1 MFQPASYFAALV
13 MMLFG
18 MFCWGSW
25 PNTYKLTRGWR
36 FELFYLDYTA
46 GIFLTALLVAST
58 LGTFFGRPTFW
69 QNMLSADRSA
79 ILFAC
84 VAGVVWNLGNI
95 FLLAGV
101 ASVGLAVAFPVSI
114 GMSLVVGVTGSYLV
128 SPHGNAFLLFSGVAL
143 VCIAVITNS
152 FALRSAVASRQEFSR
167 HGFWL
172 CVGSGILFSGF
183 GPLLAR
189 AQTSAGPLAPY
200 GVIVLV
206 TLGALITTGPLMAY
220 FMRHP
225 FSGDSGSFADYWR
238 GTASQHVAGLLGGFV
253 WGLGTT
259 FTFVPMTLVGTAV
272 AYAIGSSN
280 PLVAAFWGVFV
291 WHEFRGAP
299 KRSRLLLAIMFL
311 LYLAGLV
318 LLTLSFRTG
327 AG

>member
-58 LGTFFGRPTFW
+58 LRTFFGRPTFW

-172 CVGSGILFSGF
+172 CVGSGYCSVDSALCWRERKHRPDHSRPTGSLF
-183 GPLLAR
+183 L
-189 AQTSAGPLAPY
+189 
-200 GVIVLV
+200 
-206 TLGALITTGPLMAY
+206 
-220 FMRHP
+220 
-225 FSGDSGSFADYWR
+225 
-238 GTASQHVAGLLGGFV
+238 
-253 WGLGTT
+253 
-259 FTFVPMTLVGTAV
+259 
-272 AYAIGSSN
+272 
-280 PLVAAFWGVFV
+280 
-291 WHEFRGAP
+291 
-299 KRSRLLLAIMFL
+299 
-311 LYLAGLV
+311 
-318 LLTLSFRTG
+318 
-327 AG
+327 